1 MAFTL
6 VEAYG
11 SRYKVWGQGE
21 GFGSLVRSGYIS
33 EFSQTYKLVAIHTYS
48 YSFIYIYVYAL
59 FTCISCLSYS
69 PWTGESSS
77 QQIHEKIKGRPYFI
91 YLNLETTYLV
101 IVFRCSISF
110 FLACFWMERIAWNIG
125 RMNELA
131 DEPQGIGLDGGCS
144 LW

>member
-48 YSFIYIYVYAL
+48 YSFIYIYMYMHYSLVY
-59 FTCISCLSYS
+59 
-69 PWTGESSS
+69 
-77 QQIHEKIKGRPYFI
+77 H
-91 YLNLETTYLV
+91 V
-101 IVFRCSISF
+101 
-110 FLACFWMERIAWNIG
+110 
-125 RMNELA
+125 
-131 DEPQGIGLDGGCS
+131 
-144 LW
+144 